1 MPQAVT
7 ISQPGRDAWGRR
19 AGGTLAASPPTM
31 AMPIADPI
39 WRAVEVTAPA
49 TPARAGARPV
59 TAVLVIGAL
68 AKPNPVPMS
77 R

>member
-1 MPQAVT
+1 
-7 ISQPGRDAWGRR
+7 
-19 AGGTLAASPPTM
+19 M
-31 AMPIADPI
+31 AMPMADPS
-39 WRAVEVTAPA
+39 WRAVEVIAPA
-49 TPARAGARPV
+49 TPARAGGSPV